1 MVDVEQLKAHVY
13 DVIGALHAVHK
24 ELGPGLN
31 EYCYQEGL
39 AIELERL
46 GIAFER
52 EKSFHP
58 LYKGIPMSAAYRL
71 DFLCKGDIVVEC
83 KSVTELG
90 DTMRAQLCNYMRLLS
105 APCGII
111 VNFYPKFAQ
120 IERYFYDA
128 DRKEILSVEGHPIR
142 P

>member
-1 MVDVEQLKAHVY
+1 MEQLKAHVY
-13 DVIGALHAVHK
+13 DVIGALHSVHK

-39 AIELERL
+39 AIELEQL
-46 GIAFER
+46 GIPFER

-58 LYKGIPMSAAYRL
+58 LYKGIPMTAVYRP
-71 DFLCKGDIVVEC
+71 DFLCKEDIVVEC
-83 KSVTELG
+83 KSVAELG
-90 DTMRAQLCNYMRLLS
+90 DTMRAQLCNYMRLLA

-128 DRKEILSVEGHPIR
+128 VRKEILSVEGR
-142 P
+142 PLRS